1 MCAHENCARMTAFP
15 GAAWTGLHHTPKSGK
30 PTFLR
35 QEGASEMADAR
46 LPINEH
52 HPRTRQTDK
61 PCRAEC
67 QVVCSHMDRHHQS
80 FHRHTS
86 HHPLVTSTH
95 VNTCSTAHVNTCST
109 AKNTTGVGVIALQPC
124 AKASPYTPKRR
135 GGEDNTQTTRR
146 LIHTVFHRAQVA
158 TSKTEPL
165 LYFTLPYL
173 TPRSKTPCRKAKQ
186 KLIAQGTPACSL
198 LHARKKN

>member
-1 MCAHENCARMTAFP
+1 MCARENCARMTAFP

-124 AKASPYTPKRR
+124 AKASRHPAGR
-135 GGEDNTQTTRR
+135 Q
-146 LIHTVFHRAQVA
+146 
-158 TSKTEPL
+158 SKSL
-165 LYFTLPYL
+165 
-173 TPRSKTPCRKAKQ
+173 SHKA
-186 KLIAQGTPACSL
+186 P
-198 LHARKKN
+198 LHAPCSTHEKKIEIWWCKGVQTSRFPRKSNLSTQ